1 MINCPH
7 ILRAQPD
14 GGAPMT
20 QKVDPFELSEDLD
33 EAIHAEKSDLPKQ
46 ADSPSQTASA
56 ATDTPTNT
64 PPPPADSDPLDTAG
78 DNHPAM
84 SKFFPYNRNGRPG
97 AI

>member
-1 MINCPH
+1 
-7 ILRAQPD
+7 
-14 GGAPMT
+14 MT

-33 EAIHAEKSDLPKQ
+33 EAIHAEVDPPEQTTS
-46 ADSPSQTASA
+46 SQA
-56 ATDTPTNT
+56 ATTATGTSANT